1 MGMDEYEM
9 PKLKV
14 KLSKLEL
21 EELRKHRN
29 NKRLFFCFLFI
40 ILLAVGGVSYYFLS
54 LKKEVKIIKNETA
67 FESLDVISYKKD
79 DNVIN
84 LSIKPT
90 NEQEYCS
97 YSLEEKDK
105 SSLKFSIMKDN
116 YCVINVPFQKVY
128 VYFKNKIGIVSDG
141 IELDNYVVDF
151 NVKDKYYLPLN
162 STGTIIKDMLVVGN
176 PTVDIVSSTEAIT
189 LNNYDFHSKVNGK
202 TILTIKN
209 GTLQKK
215 DVELTVTDLIVE
227 MPKEF
232 NNKKEFLSCERY
244 TEEEA
249 ALLDEILYY
258 RISEAGYGTR
268 AGAVAAARFL
278 TLEFPYRIS
287 YYFENGRLNGTGT
300 HYVDGEGRYY
310 HRGLY
315 LSKSKYD
322 QLVPGARLQGPQ
334 MWGCKMRS
342 YEDDRENGYIPGGK
356 YPNGLDCSGFVS
368 WTLLNGGFDVGDG
381 GAGESPAIKGQM
393 TDTGEYKRL
402 TQGMINRGEV
412 RVGDLLNIYG
422 HIAIIAGDDG
432 ENFYV
437 AESLNN
443 YKGVVLKKYSK
454 KKIINSFPYVVL
466 MDSVYESDGNLT
478 NMWY

>member
-1 MGMDEYEM
+1 MNEFEM

-14 KLSKLEL
+14 KLSRFEV
-21 EELRKHRN
+21 EELRRKKKTKN
-29 NKRLFFCFLFI
+29 FILFFLVVIFSLFGGFYFYLKSFHKEVVI
-40 ILLAVGGVSYYFLS
+40 ILNETSIEKIDILSYKQEDNIINLS
-54 LKKEVKIIKNETA
+54 LKP
-67 FESLDVISYKKD
+67 S
-79 DNVIN
+79 
-84 LSIKPT
+84 
-90 NEQEYCS
+90 NEQEYCTFS
-97 YSLEEKDK
+97 KEEVDKNTLEFSL
-105 SSLKFSIMKDN
+105 LNDN
-116 YCVINVPFQKVY
+116 YCNINVPFEKVY
-128 VYFKNKIGIVSDG
+128 VYFKNNKGIISDPL
-141 IELDNYVVDF
+141 ELNNYVVDF
-151 NVKDKYYLPLN
+151 DVKDKYYFPLN
-162 STGTIIKDMLVVGN
+162 KTGKFMENMIVVGE
-176 PTVDIVSSTEAIT
+176 PKVEIVSSTDAIS
-189 LNNYDFHSKVNGK
+189 LNNNEYSSNTNGK
-202 TILTIKN
+202 TVLTVKN
-209 GTLQKK
+209 GTLQQKEFE
-215 DVELTVTDLIVE
+215 VVVTDAIVE

-232 NNKKEFLSCERY
+232 DTKKNFLACEQFS
-244 TEEEA
+244 EEDA
-249 ALLDEILYY
+249 ALLDEILAY

-278 TLEFPYRIS
+278 TLEFPYKIS

-310 HRGLY
+310 HQGLY

-322 QLVPGARLQGPQ
+322 QLVPGARLRGPQ

-342 YEDDRENGYIPGGK
+342 YEDDRDNGYIPGGK

-368 WTLLNGGFDVGDG
+368 WTLLNGGQDVGDG

-393 TDTGEYKRL
+393 TDTGEYKKL

-454 KKIINSFPYVVL
+454 KKVINWFPYVVL
-466 MDSVYESDGNLT
+466 MDSVYNGDGNLT

>member
-1 MGMDEYEM
+1 MNEYKM

-14 KLSKLEL
+14 KLSKFEL
-21 EELRKHRN
+21 EELKRKQKRN
-29 NKRLFFCFLFI
+29 SIIVFLF
-40 ILLAVGGVSYYFLS
+40 AVVFFVGTGIS
-54 LKKEVKIIKNETA
+54 LYVYAMNKQVEPSINETVIDKI
-67 FESLDVISYKKD
+67 DVLSYNQD
-79 DNVIN
+79 DNKIN
-84 LSIKPT
+84 VSIKAS
-90 NEQEYCS
+90 NEQVSCG
-97 YSLEEKDK
+97 YSLVEDGLDTVTFNNLDEGSCK
-105 SSLKFSIMKDN
+105 LE
-116 YCVINVPFQKVY
+116 VPFQKVFL
-128 VYFKNKIGIVSDG
+128 YFKNESGIISKALD
-141 IELDNYVVDF
+141 LDNYVVDF
-151 NVKDKYYLPLN
+151 KVDDKYYLPLN
-162 STGTIIKDMLVVGN
+162 SKGSLLKDMIVVGN
-176 PTVDIVSSTEAIT
+176 PTIDVVSSNESIS
-189 LNNYDFHSKVNGK
+189 LNKFDYSSGVNGK
-202 TILTIKN
+202 TTLSITN

-215 DVELTVTDLIVE
+215 EIDVTVTDVIVE

-232 NNKKEFLSCERY
+232 DTKKSFLGCEQFS
-244 TEEEA
+244 EEEA
-249 ALLDEILYY
+249 ALLDEILFF
-258 RISEAGYGTR
+258 RIEQAGKGTR

-278 TLEFPYRIS
+278 TLEFPYKIS

-310 HRGLY
+310 HEGLY

-322 QLVPGARLQGPQ
+322 SLVPGAKLQGPQ
-334 MWGCKMRS
+334 IWGCKMKS
-342 YEDDRENGYIPGGK
+342 YEDDRANGYIPGGK
-356 YPNGLDCSGFVS
+356 YANGLDCSGFVS

-393 TDTGEYKRL
+393 TDTGKYMRL
-402 TQGMINRGEV
+402 TQGMIDRGEV

-432 ENFYV
+432 NNFYV

-454 KKIINSFPYVVL
+454 KKVINSFPYVVL